1 MSIIIGIVIV
11 LFILYKIGKAL
22 NKAGLTSD
30 SSNETQKKKGHVE
43 IIRHTPEKEY
53 VPRKSIAEHSVDYS
67 PFLELCDE
75 IQNQHENN
83 YLPFEHPITVEI
95 DYCDNEGEE
104 SHRKVDILYI
114 AQSNYNINE
123 YYFKAFC
130 YLRDE
135 ERTFKVPRVQKT
147 KADGQEVDLIEYL
160 VDTYRKTD
168 VYKAIMS
175 VIKTDKLLRSDS
187 EAGIA
192 ARILTY
198 IARIDGIFT
207 RKEKVTIAQ
216 FIQELAGTEN
226 GLEIENYI
234 KGLESLS
241 PTTPEYKNLVKK
253 ADISNALVEKAQT
266 IIGKDP
272 LRQGAFEMLVN
283 QYNKNNGVSRNSP

>member
-1 MSIIIGIVIV
+1 MPIIIGILIV
-11 LFILYKIGKAL
+11 LFILYKIGKML
-22 NKAGLTSD
+22 NKAGLIPDPSD
-30 SSNETQKKKGHVE
+30 ETQNKKGHVK
-43 IIRHTPEKEY
+43 IIRHDPQEKNTY
-53 VPRKSIAEHSVDYS
+53 KKPIVEHPVDYS
-67 PFLELCDE
+67 PLLELCDE
-75 IQNQHENN
+75 IQNRSENN
-83 YLPFEHPITVEI
+83 YLPFESPVTVEI

-114 AQSNYNINE
+114 AQSNYNNNE

-130 YLRDE
+130 HLRDE
-135 ERTFKVPRVQKT
+135 ERTFKVPRIQKT
-147 KADGQEVDLIEYL
+147 EVNGQEVDLIEYL
-160 VDTYRKTD
+160 VDTYRKSD
-168 VYKAIMS
+168 IYKATMS
-175 VIKTDKLLRSDS
+175 VIKTDKLLRSDT

-207 RKEKVTIAQ
+207 RKEKVIIAQ
-216 FIQELAGTEN
+216 FVQELAGTEN

-253 ADISNALVEKAQT
+253 ADISSALMDQAQA

-272 LRQGAFEMLVN
+272 LRQGAFELLASC
-283 QYNKNNGVSRNSP
+283 YNKK

>member
-1 MSIIIGIVIV
+1 MSPMGKWRIAAIV
-11 LFILYKIGKAL
+11 
-22 NKAGLTSD
+22 
-30 SSNETQKKKGHVE
+30 
-43 IIRHTPEKEY
+43 
-53 VPRKSIAEHSVDYS
+53 EHPVDYS
-67 PFLELCDE
+67 PFLELCSE
-75 IQNQHENN
+75 IQNWHENN
-83 YLPFEHPITVEI
+83 YLPFEPPITVEI
-95 DYCDNEGEE
+95 DYCDNDGEE

-114 AQSNYNINE
+114 AQSNYNNDE

-135 ERTFKVPRVQKT
+135 ERTFKIPRIQKT
-147 KADGQEVDLIEYL
+147 EVNGQKVDLIEYL

-168 VYKAIMS
+168 VYKATMS

-216 FIQELAGTEN
+216 FIQELAGPEN

-253 ADISNALVEKAQT
+253 ADISSTLVEKARAL
-266 IIGKDP
+266 IGKDP
-272 LRQGAFEMLVN
+272 LKQGAFEILAS
-283 QYNKNNGVSRNSP
+283 QYNKNNDVSRNSP